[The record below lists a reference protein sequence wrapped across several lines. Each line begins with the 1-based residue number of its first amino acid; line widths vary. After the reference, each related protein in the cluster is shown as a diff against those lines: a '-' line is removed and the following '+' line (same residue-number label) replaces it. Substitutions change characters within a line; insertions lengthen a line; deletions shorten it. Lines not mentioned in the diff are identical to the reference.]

1 MVVESS
7 LKRQLLANSANL
19 VSPRSAPALRVLQIV
34 RRWWIY
40 RSAQLLFFIW
50 SRSRWQGLSVTELK
64 MPMSGT
70 LPSRM
75 QLVFRDV
82 KIHQVDFLS
91 LHESRFSTSVFD
103 SCFRTSFFGLTFQLM
118 RIRPLQAAFW
128 KMMFLRSS
136 GWLIFILQYRQSLLY
151 HHSLW
156 AFLRSLLWLQASG

>member
-1 MVVESS
+1 MDVEFA

-19 VSPRSAPALRVLQIV
+19 ISPRSEPALRVLQV
-34 RRWWIY
+34 ALRWSIY
-40 RSAQLLFFIW
+40 RSAQLLFFLIC
-50 SRSRWQGLSVTELK
+50 SRWQGLSVTELK

-91 LHESRFSTSVFD
+91 LHESRFSNSVFD
-103 SCFRTSFFGLTFQLM
+103 SCFRISFFGLTFQLM

-136 GWLIFILQYRQSLLY
+136 EWLIFILQYRQSLLY

>member
-1 MVVESS
+1 MVVEFA

-19 VSPRSAPALRVLQIV
+19 ISPRSVPALRVLQV
-34 RRWWIY
+34 ALRWSIY
-40 RSAQLLFFIW
+40 QYAQLLFLIC
-50 SRSRWQGLSVTELK
+50 SRLQGLSVTELK

-82 KIHQVDFLS
+82 KIHQVYFLS
-91 LHESRFSTSVFD
+91 LHEFRFSTSVFD

-118 RIRPLQAAFW
+118 RIRPLHGAFW

-136 GWLIFILQYRQSLLY
+136 GWLIFILRYRQSLLY

>member
-1 MVVESS
+1 MVVEFA

-19 VSPRSAPALRVLQIV
+19 ISPRSVPALPVLQV
-34 RRWWIY
+34 ALRWSIY
-40 RSAQLLFFIW
+40 RYAQLLFLIC
-50 SRSRWQGLSVTELK
+50 SRWQGLSVTELK

-136 GWLIFILQYRQSLLY
+136 GWLIFILRYRQSLLY

>member
-1 MVVESS
+1 MVVEFA

-19 VSPRSAPALRVLQIV
+19 ISPRSVPALRVLQV
-34 RRWWIY
+34 ALRWSIY
-40 RSAQLLFFIW
+40 QYAQLLFLIC
-50 SRSRWQGLSVTELK
+50 SRWQGLSVTELK

-82 KIHQVDFLS
+82 EIHQVYFLS
-91 LHESRFSTSVFD
+91 LHESRFSNSVFD

-118 RIRPLQAAFW
+118 RIRPLQGAFW